1 MSGRLSPTSG
11 RKSLRVSD
19 HTVARYGWVVTSR
32 ETNLKATF
40 LRAAGFLVVY
50 FALAE
55 LGVPMRMGAIN
66 ASPIFL
72 PTGLSLAAILLF
84 GWRFWP
90 AVALA
95 VTARTVASD
104 LPLAVGVSFG
114 LAKVAEVLIAS
125 YLMKGP
131 GKFKGELDSV
141 RAVLSLVLGAA
152 VAGSIVGALT
162 STIALCSLGLA
173 PWSRFFEL
181 SSIWWLGDAMGILIA
196 VPAILF
202 VSRQKRWSL
211 DRSATFSAVTIALL
225 LLATGEIAFGSLF
238 PVPGLPLAYL
248 FFPCIFWAS
257 LRFHAD
263 GAALSSGMVSLY
275 ATIGT
280 LRGYGPFVRASDVES
295 LVLLGTF
302 LAVVVVTSLLLGA
315 VLAER
320 RKAAQALQKSLV
332 RYNLASAAGSAGV
345 WDWELTTNELYVD
358 PVFKHILGYEEHEIR
373 NHVDDWTRLLPPE
386 DAETVRAATKRHIKG
401 ETARLEVNYRIFH
414 HDGSLRWFTVRG
426 EAQRDAFGRVFR
438 CTGTVVDITEQKL
451 AEKALEHGEKTIR
464 DQLEELNQLY
474 QTTPVGLC
482 LMDREL
488 RYVRINERLAALHG
502 KTVEE
507 HLGRT
512 ISELFPEL
520 ASKVKPIYRKV
531 FETGEPVI
539 DREGHAPDPKDPSIE
554 VYYLASFY
562 PHSVSGEVRTISCAV
577 QDITSRKR
585 IEQELQESERKA
597 RRQLDEL
604 EHVYRTVP
612 IGLALTDREN
622 RFVRINERLA
632 AMNGRSVEEHIGRTV
647 REVLP
652 TIADIVELKL
662 NYVLQTGEPLLSDFE
677 GAASEW
683 KGSAVVGHYPLK
695 GANGEVEGVGV
706 VIQDVT
712 ALKRAERMQAANN
725 RVLEL
730 VAQGNDLSRVMSLL
744 AEDVET
750 QTDQGCVVRLM
761 EPSGDAL
768 RVIAAPGFPTD
779 HDDVL
784 DVLPVGTRGGSCGRA
799 AFERREVVTTD
810 ITKEASWNDFAFAAA
825 AVKIRSCWSV
835 PILSSSEEVLGTVS
849 IYADEARAPDEP
861 EMDVTRNAAHLAS
874 VAIEHTR
881 AREALTKSEASLR
894 ESHEEIR
901 QLAARLIAAQEQER
915 QRVSRELHDGF
926 NQQLAALS
934 FEIGMLRSE
943 LSEEQPAIRH
953 RLGELQARAIA
964 LIDDAR
970 RMSHELHPSTLEH
983 LGLVAAIRA
992 YCDEV
997 SRRGE
1002 TTVRFDSIHPP
1013 EHIAPP
1019 AALCLFRVV
1028 QEGVQ
1033 NAAKHASATVVQV
1046 TLRGD
1051 KHSLTLAIS
1060 DDGSG
1065 FDTEHTNGGLGL
1077 ISMAERVRGI
1087 GGQFSIRSSLNK
1099 GTRLEVRLAPSP
1111 VAGNRDHSPV
1121 ERVDS

>member
-1 MSGRLSPTSG
+1 M
-11 RKSLRVSD
+11 
-19 HTVARYGWVVTSR
+19 ARR

-40 LRAAGFLVVY
+40 LRAAGFIVAY
-50 FALAE
+50 FVLAK
-55 LGVPMRMGAIN
+55 LGVPMRMDAIN
-66 ASPIFL
+66 ASPIWL
-72 PTGLSLAAILLF
+72 PTGLCLAAILLF

-90 AVALA
+90 VVALA
-95 VTARTVASD
+95 VTARTVAAD
-104 LPLAVGVSFG
+104 LSLTVGISLG
-114 LAKVAEVLIAS
+114 LAKAAEVLVAS

-131 GKFKGELDSV
+131 GQFKGELDSV

-152 VAGSIVGALT
+152 MAGSIVGALT
-162 STIALCSLGLA
+162 STTALCSLGLA
-173 PWSRFFEL
+173 PWSRFLEL
-181 SSIWWLGDAMGILIA
+181 SSTWWLGDAMGILIA

-211 DRSATFSAVTIALL
+211 DRSAMFSAVTIALL

-238 PVPGLPLAYL
+238 PAPGLPLAYL
-248 FFPCIFWAS
+248 SFPCIFWAS
-257 LRFHAD
+257 LRFREN
-263 GAALSSGMVSLY
+263 GAALSSGMVSLH

-280 LRGYGPFVRASDVES
+280 LRGLGPFARESDVES

-315 VLAER
+315 VIAER
-320 RKAAQALQKSLV
+320 RKAAQALRKSLI

-345 WDWELTTNELYVD
+345 WDWELSTNELYVD
-358 PVFKHILGYEEHEIR
+358 PVFKRILGYEEHEIR
-373 NHVDDWTRLLPPE
+373 NHLDDWRRLLPPE
-386 DAETVRAATKRHIKG
+386 DAEAVRATSARHIKG
-401 ETARLEVNYRIFH
+401 ETARLEVEFRILH
-414 HDGSLRWFTVRG
+414 RDGSLRWFTVRG
-426 EAQRDAFGRVFR
+426 EAQRDASGRVFR
-438 CTGTVVDITEQKL
+438 CTGTVVDITDQKL
-451 AEKALEHGEKTIR
+451 AEEALEHGEQTIR
-464 DQLEELNQLY
+464 DQLEELNHLY

-488 RYVRINERLAALHG
+488 RYVRINERLAAIHG
-502 KTVEE
+502 RTVEE

-512 ISELFPEL
+512 IFELLPEI
-520 ASKVKPIYRKV
+520 ASRVEPIYRKV

-539 DREGHAPDPKDPSIE
+539 DHEGHARDPKDPNVK

-562 PHSVSGEVRTISCAV
+562 PHSVSGEVRTVSCVV

-622 RFVRINERLA
+622 RYVRINERLA
-632 AMNGRSVEEHIGRTV
+632 TMNGRSVEEHIGRTV

-662 NYVLQTGEPLLSDFE
+662 NHVLETGEPLLSDFE
-677 GAASEW
+677 GTVPEW
-683 KGSAVVGHYPLK
+683 KGSALVGHYPLK

-712 ALKRAERMQAANN
+712 ALKHAERMQAANN

-750 QTDQGCVVRLM
+750 QTDRGCVVRLM

-768 RVIAAPGFPTD
+768 RAIAAPSFPGD
-779 HDDVL
+779 HDEVL
-784 DVLPVGTRGGSCGRA
+784 DVLPVGSRGGTCGRA

-810 ITKEASWNDFAFAAA
+810 ITKDASWNDFAAAA
-825 AVKIRSCWSV
+825 TAVELRSCWSV
-835 PILSSSEEVLGTVS
+835 PILSSSEEVLGTVCL
-849 IYADEARAPDEP
+849 YADEARAPDEQ
-861 EMDVTRNAAHLAS
+861 EMEITRNAAHLAS
-874 VAIEHTR
+874 VAIEHIR

-894 ESHEEIR
+894 ESHEEIT

-915 QRVSRELHDGF
+915 QRVSRELHDGL

-934 FEIGMLRSE
+934 FEIGMLRTE
-943 LSEEQPAIRH
+943 VSEEQPAICH

-964 LIDDAR
+964 LIEDAR
-970 RMSHELHPSTLEH
+970 RISHELHPSTLEH

-1002 TTVRFDSIHPP
+1002 TTIRFDSIHPP

-1046 TLRGD
+1046 TLRGAD
-1051 KHSLTLAIS
+1051 DSLTLAIS
-1060 DDGSG
+1060 DDGRG
-1065 FDTEHTNGGLGL
+1065 FDTDRTNGGLGL
-1077 ISMAERVRGI
+1077 VSMAERVRVL

-1099 GTRLEVRLAPSP
+1099 GTRLEVRLDPSP
-1111 VAGNRDHSPV
+1111 VAD
-1121 ERVDS
+1121 